1 MAILVYRSV
10 PPQIGGMKND
20 PWSSGLFSVAP
31 NPRCYTATRAQV
43 IVPKVNSGR
52 EASPSKRHHFC
63 LRAKIGQNSVSSA
76 FVTMK
81 VQFHQK
87 LSKHKFPSIIHPV
100 CFLSWEKFSLSAS
113 ARVVC
118 FFLGGKMCCHFGC
131 FCSMFVSPKCRKKMF
146 LGIWCISL
154 FRGILTTWIHKTREV
169 VVFRLTKTKVKVKEI
184 WILLIGQNAFI
195 LFFCRIFCL
204 ENA

>member
-43 IVPKVNSGR
+43 IVPKVNSGS

-118 FFLGGKMCCHFGC
+118 LFWGEKCVATLGV
-131 FCSMFVSPKCRKKMF
+131 FVPC
-146 LGIWCISL
+146 L
-154 FRGILTTWIHKTREV
+154 FRQSAARKCFLASGASLSSVEFLPPGSTRLGKSSFSV
-169 VVFRLTKTKVKVKEI
+169 
-184 WILLIGQNAFI
+184 
-195 LFFCRIFCL
+195 
-204 ENA
+204 